1 MRIKRSAYEA
11 LLAQARRELPN
22 ESCGYLFGNA
32 GNPDLALEHYPMT
45 NADHSNEHFSF
56 VPAEQFAALKASRA
70 KGLKI
75 IANWHSHPESPSRP
89 SQEDIRLA
97 LDPTILYCILSLQS
111 EEPVFNAFRIINGEV
126 EKILIEVVD
135 D

>member
-11 LLAQARRELPN
+11 LLAQAKAELPN

-32 GNPDLALEHYPMT
+32 ADPDLALEHYQMT

-75 IANWHSHPESPSRP
+75 VANWHSHPESPSRP

-97 LDPTILYCILSLQS
+97 LDPTILYCILSLQ
-111 EEPVFNAFRIINGEV
+111 EETPVFNAFRIVAGQV
-126 EKILIEVVD
+126 EKFPIEVVD

>member
-11 LLAQARRELPN
+11 LLAQARREFPY

-32 GNPDLALEHYPMT
+32 DNPDLALEHYPMT